1 MGRPRHPFPLYSKKR
16 ETYIGVMGTFSVT
29 DARSRLPEVIER
41 SRTEAVFLKRR
52 GKLQAV
58 VVSPEQYERMVE
70 AMEDADDVAAF
81 DAAVAEEGPNVPWEQ
96 VKVDLG
102 WA

>member
-1 MGRPRHPFPLYSKKR
+1 
-16 ETYIGVMGTFSVT
+16 MGTFSVT
-29 DARSRLPEVIER
+29 DALSRLP
-41 SRTEAVFLKRR
+41 
-52 GKLQAV
+52 
-58 VVSPEQYERMVE
+58 E
-70 AMEDADDVAAF
+70 AMEDADVAAF